1 MKILACDL
9 GKFKTVVCIYETQD
23 NSYKFVSIKTTPQEI
38 HDLVVK
44 HEPDR
49 VVVEICSIVGWIYDL
64 ITSLGFEVQV
74 ANTNGQ
80 AWQWKNVKRKTDRD
94 DALKLARLSAME
106 QLMTVH
112 IPKPQV
118 REKRALINYR
128 QSLVQ
133 RQTKIK
139 NSIRA
144 IINRQGLEMLPG
156 KKAWSQKEISK
167 LEQMALPFSRAV
179 GRQLWRGQLWM
190 ELQQLEQMGDAVI
203 ELEQK
208 LAALNKQDK
217 QVMLLQTVPGVGAR
231 LAEAVAAYLD
241 EPERFVSGKQVG
253 CYLGLT
259 PRQYQSG
266 NMNRQGRISGQG
278 NKLLRS
284 LLVEVCWLGLR
295 WNAWMRQTYER
306 IMRGSKSRKKIA
318 ITALARKLL
327 VRLWAMLRDG
337 TVWREPALEVTV

>member
-9 GKFKTVVCIYETQD
+9 GKFNTVVCVYETQD
-23 NSYKFVSIKTTPQEI
+23 NSYEFVSIKTNPQEM
-38 HDLVVK
+38 HDLVVE

-49 VVVEICSIVGWIYDL
+49 VVMEICSIAGWIYDL
-64 ITSLGFEVQV
+64 VTSLGFEVQV

-94 DALKLARLSAME
+94 DALKLARLSVME

-112 IPKPQV
+112 IPKPDV

-128 QSLVQ
+128 QSLVERRTQ
-133 RQTKIK
+133 IK

-144 IINRQGLEMLPG
+144 IMNRQGLEMLSG
-156 KKAWSQKEISK
+156 KRGWSQKEIGRLREK
-167 LEQMALPFSRAV
+167 ALPFAGAESW
-179 GRQLWRGQLWM
+179 QLWRGQLYV
-190 ELQQLEQMGDAVI
+190 ELQQLEQISDAISEV
-203 ELEQK
+203 EQK
-208 LAALNKQDK
+208 LSLLNAQDK
-217 QVMLLQTVPGVGAR
+217 QVNLLQTTMGVGAR
-231 LAEAVAAYLD
+231 LAETVVAYLD
-241 EPERFVSGKQVG
+241 EPERFANGKQVG
-253 CYLGLT
+253 CYAGLT

-278 NKLLRS
+278 NRLLRS
-284 LLVEVCWLGLR
+284 LLVEVCWLGMR
-295 WNAWMRQTYER
+295 WNKWMRQTYER
-306 IMRGSKSRKKIA
+306 IRRGSAARKKIA

-337 TVWREPALEVTV
+337 TAWREPVLEVTG

>member
-23 NSYKFVSIKTTPQEI
+23 NSYEFVSIKTNPQEM
-38 HDLVVK
+38 HDLVVE

-49 VVVEICSIVGWIYDL
+49 VVMEICSIVGWIYDL
-64 ITSLGFEVQV
+64 VTGLGFEVQV

-94 DALKLARLSAME
+94 DALKLARLSVME

-112 IPKPQV
+112 IPKPAV

-128 QSLVQ
+128 QGLVERRTQ
-133 RQTKIK
+133 IK

-144 IINRQGLEMLPG
+144 IMNRQGLEMLSG
-156 KKAWSQKEISK
+156 KKGWSQKEIRR
-167 LEQMALPFSRAV
+167 LAEMVLPFGGVDGCR
-179 GRQLWRGQLWM
+179 LWRGQLGL
-190 ELQQLEQMGDAVI
+190 ELQLLEQIGDAI
-203 ELEQK
+203 DELEQK
-208 LAALNKQDK
+208 LAELNKQNK
-217 QVMLLQTVPGVGAR
+217 QVNLLQTTMGVGAR
-231 LAEAVAAYLD
+231 LAETVVAYLD
-241 EPERFVSGKQVG
+241 EPERFANGKQVG
-253 CYLGLT
+253 CYVGLT

-266 NMNRQGRISGQG
+266 NMDRQGRISGQG

-284 LLVEVCWLGLR
+284 LLVEVCWLGMR
-295 WNAWMRQTYER
+295 WNKWMRQTYER
-306 IMRGSKSRKKIA
+306 IRRGSKARKKIA
-318 ITALARKLL
+318 IIALARKLL

-337 TVWREPALEVTV
+337 TTWREPVLEVTA

>member
-1 MKILACDL
+1 MREL
-9 GKFKTVVCIYETQD
+9 
-23 NSYKFVSIKTTPQEI
+23 
-38 HDLVVK
+38 
-44 HEPDR
+44 
-49 VVVEICSIVGWIYDL
+49 ICK
-64 ITSLGFEVQV
+64 SL
-74 ANTNGQ
+74 
-80 AWQWKNVKRKTDRD
+80 R
-94 DALKLARLSAME
+94 
-106 QLMTVH
+106 
-112 IPKPQV
+112 
-118 REKRALINYR
+118 
-128 QSLVQ
+128 
-133 RQTKIK
+133 
-139 NSIRA
+139 
-144 IINRQGLEMLPG
+144 
-156 KKAWSQKEISK
+156 
-167 LEQMALPFSRAV
+167 
-179 GRQLWRGQLWM
+179 
-190 ELQQLEQMGDAVI
+190 VI
-203 ELEQK
+203 EVEQK

-217 QVMLLQTVPGVGAR
+217 QVRLLQTVPGVGAR

-306 IMRGSKSRKKIA
+306 IMRGSKFRKKIA

>member
-38 HDLVVK
+38 HDLMVE

-49 VVVEICSIVGWIYDL
+49 VVMEICSIVGWIYDL
-64 ITSLGFEVQV
+64 TTSLGFEVQV

-94 DALKLARLSAME
+94 DALKLARLSVME
-106 QLMTVH
+106 QLTTVH

-133 RQTKIK
+133 RQTQIK
-139 NSIRA
+139 NGIRA
-144 IINRQGLEMLPG
+144 ILNRQGLEMLPG
-156 KKAWSQKEISK
+156 KKAWSQKEINR
-167 LEQMALPFSRAV
+167 LAQMALPFSKV
-179 GRQLWRGQLWM
+179 DGRQLWRSQLGM
-190 ELQQLEQMGDAVI
+190 ELQQLEQIGAAI
-203 ELEQK
+203 SELEQK

-217 QVMLLQTVPGVGAR
+217 QVRLLQTVPGVGAR

-241 EPERFVSGKQVG
+241 EPERFASGKQVG

>member
-23 NSYKFVSIKTTPQEI
+23 NRYRFVSIKTTPQEI
-38 HDLVVK
+38 HDLVVD
-44 HEPDR
+44 HQPDR
-49 VVVEICSIVGWIYDL
+49 TVVEICSIVGWIYDL
-64 ITSLGFEVQV
+64 VTSLGFEVQV

-80 AWQWKNVKRKTDRD
+80 PWQWKNVKRKTDRD

-106 QLMTVH
+106 QIATVH
-112 IPKPQV
+112 IPEPEV

-128 QSLVQ
+128 QSLVD
-133 RQTKIK
+133 RQTQVK

-144 IINRQGLEMLPG
+144 IMNRQGLEMLPG
-156 KKAWSQKEISK
+156 KRAWSQKEISRLK
-167 LEQMALPFSRAV
+167 EMALPFSQAV
-179 GRQLWRGQLWM
+179 GLNLWRGQLM
-190 ELQQLEQMGDAVI
+190 IELQQLEQIGDAVT
-203 ELEQK
+203 EVLQK
-208 LAALNKQDK
+208 LEALNKKDH
-217 QVMLLQTVPGVGAR
+217 QVKLLQTVPGVGAR

-241 EPERFVSGKQVG
+241 EPERFASGKQVG

-295 WNAWMRQTYER
+295 WNRWMRQTYER

-337 TVWREPALEVTV
+337 TKWREPAIEVAI